1 LKGAAFATGLAVA
14 GAFPSAQRNE
24 PALQDLL
31 AGAAAYVQRFSQG
44 FATLLGDETY
54 EQRVV
59 SAPAS
64 RERERQRL
72 LLSEVLFVWLTEEQ
86 SWLSARVVKIADG
99 KPVPDSDTR
108 LERLMAD
115 TSAGWGARVRRLRD
129 EGARF
134 NIGRMERNFS
144 DPTMVLQFLDADIQ
158 RRFQF
163 TLEGRDRV
171 QETAAWRVSFKEQ
184 SRPTLIQSRGRDVP
198 ATGEVWLAENDQAVV
213 QTRVALT
220 DNQFNLR
227 VGAVIRASFRHEPR
241 FGIWVPAEMRER
253 YEQRGRGVY
262 QAQFVSFDD
271 VIECVA
277 TYSNFRRFETV
288 ARIVN

>member
-1 LKGAAFATGLAVA
+1 MAACAGGLAVTSVA
-14 GAFPSAQRNE
+14 PFARIQERPVT
-24 PALQDLL
+24 DLL
-31 AGAAAYVQRFSQG
+31 AGAAAYAERFSQG
-44 FATLLGDETY
+44 FATLLGDEQY

-59 SAPAS
+59 RAPAS

-72 LLSEVLFVWLTEEQ
+72 LLSEVLFVWLAEER

-99 KPVPDSDTR
+99 KPVPDSNTR

-115 TSAGWGARVRRLRD
+115 TSARWGARVRRLRD

-144 DPTMVLQFLDADIQ
+144 DPTMALQFLDTDTQ

-163 TLEGRDRV
+163 TLEDRDRV
-171 QETAAWRVSFKEQ
+171 QGTAAWRVSFKEQ
-184 SRPTLIQSRGRDVP
+184 LRPTLIQSRGRDVP
-198 ATGEVWLAENDQAVV
+198 TTGEVWLAEDDQAVV
-213 QTRVALT
+213 QTRVALA

-227 VGAVIRASFRHEPR
+227 IGAVIRVSYRHEPR

-253 YEQRGRGVY
+253 YEQRGSGVY

-277 TYSNFRRFETV
+277 TYSNFRRFETG